1 MLTLAEVLAK
11 FPSVRRRGK
20 EYRTVCP
27 VHGDDAAHPS
37 LEITDGHT
45 GIVFL
50 CRTKGCAPADIL
62 NAVGLTWADV
72 TPARAT
78 TTTPKIAAI
87 YDYRDAAGVL
97 RYQVVRQDPKAFR
110 QRRPDSNSGWI
121 WNMHGVDR
129 LPYRLPELRTHARVF
144 IPEGE
149 KDVDLLWTHG
159 LPATCNTGGA
169 KKWGDRES
177 AALKAIGVQ
186 RVVLLPDNDDEGH
199 AHVKAAAS
207 SLTAAGLTVVALP
220 PFADVATKGDISDW
234 FALGH
239 TVAELEA
246 LIAGVRAVPTPTF
259 PGLRGV
265 LTMAQEP
272 QPLIRWVVED
282 RIPAGS
288 VCLLVAKPKVGKT
301 TAARHLAIA
310 VARGEDWL
318 GFPCLPGV
326 VWYLAFE
333 GQQRD
338 HVAHFR
344 QFNLTPED
352 DARLRC
358 YVGPMTPDL
367 FGWMHAEAKNNPPT
381 LIIIDTFQRF
391 VQVKSMD
398 DYAEVTKAFDPL
410 IAFTRDTGAA
420 LLLIHHAGKAVDR
433 DPLDT
438 VLGSTAIAGSVDN
451 TLILAKRTGFRTI
464 TTRQRIGPDLDEHV
478 IALATDGRV
487 SLGEARDL
495 ADRRALMQS
504 LYNVLAA
511 APEPMAARPLFESVE
526 GRRQSKVR
534 AMAQLV
540 ADGLV
545 LRDGT
550 GKPKNPYIYSV
561 PLVPS
566 VPSVPS
572 VPICSQAREQTET
585 DIFEI

>member
-1 MLTLAEVLAK
+1 MLTLADVLSK

-62 NAVGLTWADV
+62 KAVGLTWADV
-72 TPARAT
+72 TPARTT

-97 RYQVVRQDPKAFR
+97 RYQVVRHDPKAFR
-110 QRRPDSNSGWI
+110 QRRPDNNSGWI
-121 WNMHGVDR
+121 WNMQGVDR

-149 KDVDLLWTHG
+149 KDVDILWTHG

-177 AALKAIGVQ
+177 AALRAIGVQ
-186 RVVLLPDNDDEGH
+186 RVVLLPDNDDEGQ

-239 TVAELEA
+239 TIAELEA
-246 LIAGVRAVPTPTF
+246 LITAAAAVPAPTF
-259 PGLRGV
+259 PGLRGMLSMV
-265 LTMAQEP
+265 QEP
-272 QPLIRWVVED
+272 EELVRWVVED

-288 VCLLVAKPKVGKT
+288 VCLLIAKPKVGKT
-301 TAARHLAIA
+301 TAARALA
-310 VARGEDWL
+310 VAVAHGEDWL
-318 GFPCLPGV
+318 GFPCRQGV

-333 GQQRD
+333 GQKRD
-338 HVAHFR
+338 HLAHFR
-344 QFNLTPED
+344 QFALTPED
-352 DARLRC
+352 NQRLRC
-358 YVGPMTPDL
+358 YIGPMTPDL
-367 FGWMHAEAKNNPPT
+367 FGWMRAEAQVHPPT
-381 LIIIDTFQRF
+381 LIIVDTFQRF
-391 VQVKSMD
+391 VQVKSTD

-451 TLILAKRTGFRTI
+451 TLILAKLANFRTI

-478 IALATDGRV
+478 ITLSTDGHV
-487 SLGEARDL
+487 VLGEARDV
-495 ADRRALMQS
+495 ADRRALVQKLSDVLQS
-504 LYNVLAA
+504 GQ
-511 APEPMAARPLFESVE
+511 EPLTRNQLFEQID
-526 GRRQSKVR
+526 GRTQVKVR
-534 AMAQLV
+534 ALAQLV
-540 ADGLV
+540 TDGCV
-545 LRDGT
+545 LRTGGGKAKDPYRYAVLGT
-550 GKPKNPYIYSV
+550 TSV
-561 PLVPS
+561 
-566 VPSVPS
+566 
-572 VPICSQAREQTET
+572 QTAQT
-585 DIFEI
+585 TPAVDQDLFEV